1 MQINGFSLGPLGTN
15 CYIVYHGNQAI
26 IIDPGEEANRIMEW
40 LTENKLVPLAIL
52 LTHAH
57 FDHIGA
63 VEDLRNHFTIPVYV
77 HPNEASWLSEPSL
90 NGSVLFLRKEVKTR
104 EAEILIEPGLLQIG
118 PFEFEILYTP
128 GHSPGSVSFYW
139 KKEKKLIS
147 GDVLF
152 NQGIGRTDL
161 PGGDFNVLKESIL
174 YKLYQLPDDITVY
187 PGHGPSTTIGDEK
200 RLNPFIRPV

>member
-63 VEDLRNHFTIPVYV
+63 VEDLRNHFAIPVYV
-77 HPNEASWLSEPSL
+77 HPNEASWLSKPSL

-104 EAEILIEPGLLQIG
+104 EAEVLINPGLLQIG

-139 KKEKKLIS
+139 KEEKKLIS

-161 PGGDFNVLKESIL
+161 PGGDFDVLKESIL

-200 RLNPFIRPV
+200 SLNPFIRPV